1 MRQQIE
7 FSISKPSKSY
17 APHVHKFPAPGE
29 KGGEVYDPDSDTW
42 SKTCSECGHT
52 ITFEKM

>member
-7 FSISKPSKSY
+7 FSVSKPSKSY
-17 APHVHKFPAPGE
+17 APHMHKFPAPGE